1 MSRFFQLSALI
12 FFSLFVASGLADAAG
27 PGLEVNGSGFYGLSP
42 SAGPFGRTFL
52 SPQVTQVTP
61 VATVRLLANG
71 TRNEAIGFQYT
82 ATVASEGSVTYG
94 SFVARHSFE
103 LAARPQTVTGP
114 SGELTNTGHSELVA
128 HLSLAFTDSGVVT
141 SNTLPVGTP
150 VALKF
155 TVVSHAMGYLTEPS
169 GIAPFNS
176 PYPND
181 NNAGFDANGTL
192 TVFDE
197 SSLAEL
203 NGALFLDNHV
213 TVYTFNTAVGHRVDL
228 EATNSPSAYAYAGY
242 IGLVGSQLSLL
253 FYDSVKG
260 SFDATAEVFIEAPSG
275 VSVVA
280 DSGHNY
286 APPATYPAL
295 SNIST
300 RGFVGAGDNV
310 MIVGLVVGGT
320 GSKHVLFRALGP
332 TLTQFGVT
340 GALSNPKLELY
351 SGSTLVASNG
361 DWPSSSHAAQIQTT
375 GLAPSKSVEAAL
387 LADLTPGNYTAI
399 VRGEN
404 NATGVALVEA
414 YDLYN
419 SSTIRFT
426 NISTRGLVQTGEK
439 VLIAGI
445 IVKGPTSQS
454 VVVRGLGPTL
464 GQNPFNVPNAL
475 ANPQLEIRNADGS
488 LLQANDDWKTTQQTQ
503 IQATGLAP
511 PSDLEAAILGM
522 LSPGNYTAILS
533 GTNNMTGNALVE
545 VYALN

>member
-1 MSRFFQLSALI
+1 
-12 FFSLFVASGLADAAG
+12 
-27 PGLEVNGSGFYGLSP
+27 
-42 SAGPFGRTFL
+42 
-52 SPQVTQVTP
+52 
-61 VATVRLLANG
+61 
-71 TRNEAIGFQYT
+71 
-82 ATVASEGSVTYG
+82 
-94 SFVARHSFE
+94 
-103 LAARPQTVTGP
+103 
-114 SGELTNTGHSELVA
+114 
-128 HLSLAFTDSGVVT
+128 
-141 SNTLPVGTP
+141 
-150 VALKF
+150 
-155 TVVSHAMGYLTEPS
+155 
-169 GIAPFNS
+169 
-176 PYPND
+176 
-181 NNAGFDANGTL
+181 
-192 TVFDE
+192 
-197 SSLAEL
+197 
-203 NGALFLDNHV
+203 
-213 TVYTFNTAVGHRVDL
+213 
-228 EATNSPSAYAYAGY
+228 
-242 IGLVGSQLSLL
+242 
-253 FYDSVKG
+253 
-260 SFDATAEVFIEAPSG
+260 
-275 VSVVA
+275 
-280 DSGHNY
+280 
-286 APPATYPAL
+286 
-295 SNIST
+295 
-300 RGFVGAGDNV
+300 
-310 MIVGLVVGGT
+310 
-320 GSKHVLFRALGP
+320 
-332 TLTQFGVT
+332 
-340 GALSNPKLELY
+340 
-351 SGSTLVASNG
+351 LVASNG